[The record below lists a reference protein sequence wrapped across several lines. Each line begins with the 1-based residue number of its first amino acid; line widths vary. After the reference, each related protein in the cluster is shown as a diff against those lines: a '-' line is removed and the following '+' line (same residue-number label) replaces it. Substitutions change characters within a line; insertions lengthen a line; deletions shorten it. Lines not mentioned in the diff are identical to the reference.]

1 MSMSGIGRR
10 AGSANSQDLPPDG
23 SNGGSRITALTAPLG
38 AGACRLHAVVRKL
51 LATCQ
56 KGMGTMSA
64 LQKVLALHKPHG
76 DMRRVEIESCE
87 RAQGPIPSSR

>member
-38 AGACRLHAVVRKL
+38 AGHAGC
-51 LATCQ
+51 TQ
-56 KGMGTMSA
+56 
-64 LQKVLALHKPHG
+64 
-76 DMRRVEIESCE
+76 
-87 RAQGPIPSSR
+87 